1 MHLGK
6 LTTLNGGGVCVGS
19 PFRAGEAGEPS
30 FGYGGHVP
38 RMFLEVL
45 QNFSVNGQSIVA
57 PDVNGSRKDTCPP
70 LSRTGEPRPFF
81 PLRLGRLPHTDSYI
95 YVKSEVLPTA

>member
-1 MHLGK
+1 MVEVSVSGARSAP
-6 LTTLNGGGVCVGS
+6 VR
-19 PFRAGEAGEPS
+19 RASLRSGCE
-30 FGYGGHVP
+30 GHVP

-45 QNFSVNGQSIVA
+45 QNFSVDGQSIVA

-81 PLRLGRLPHTDSYI
+81 PLRPGRLPHTDSYI

>member
-6 LTTLNGGGVCVGS
+6 LTTLNGGGVCVAS
-19 PFRAGEAGEPS
+19 RYCACEAGEPS

-70 LSRTGEPRPFF
+70 LSRTEEPRPFF
-81 PLRLGRLPHTDSYI
+81 PLRPGRLPHTDSYI